1 MRWIKR
7 FLFYVITGVGALGI
21 LLSFWLMNHASA
33 LNKEAERKEQRA
45 ETVNRR
51 FNDDRRTLST
61 LEDLFEGKP
70 SKPVRELGERLP
82 VLIQQM
88 KSSVGRYG
96 VSLTDLTIGD
106 SNKEAAEVISFV
118 HDSPFPALGYI
129 PLQASG
135 EWRSLASFV
144 DWLDAIENAGG
155 AITKLAIDGQQYDL
169 TVRMYGT
176 RAG

>member
-1 MRWIKR
+1 MRWIKQ
-7 FLFYVITGVGALGI
+7 FLFYVIAGAGALGVA
-21 LLSFWLMNHASA
+21 LSLWLMNHASA
-33 LNKEAERKEQRA
+33 LNKDAERKEQRA
-45 ETVNRR
+45 ASVTSR

-61 LEDLFEGKP
+61 LEDLFEGKS
-70 SKPVRELGERLP
+70 SKSVRELGERLP

-88 KSSVGRYG
+88 KSSVGRYD

-106 SNKEAAEVISFV
+106 GNKEAAEVASFV
-118 HDSPFPALGYI
+118 HDSPFPALGFI

-144 DWLDAIENAGG
+144 DWLNAIENAGG
-155 AITKLAIDGQQYDL
+155 AIIQLSIDGRQYDL